1 LAQDATFK
9 KAYVEKSLS
18 KFKIDELSQYLD
30 FQGVVY
36 PLSSNR
42 SELIKLVQGR
52 LNEHIQSEM
61 VKVNQEVKLMRSEI
75 IKRKNQG
82 EITDLQMKK
91 QLVELQKFKDIKEYE
106 FNHKLL
112 EEANQLLV
120 YSEYPLFFKNP
131 DGRSAIDTALDLN
144 QVQSVEIM
152 INYMIKHQNHY
163 IWHHLFKFNMIKL
176 IHKKVKCFD
185 LFQSEV
191 LVQDVN
197 YVEWPGANRNL

>member
-1 LAQDATFK
+1 
-9 KAYVEKSLS
+9 
-18 KFKIDELSQYLD
+18 
-30 FQGVVY
+30 
-36 PLSSNR
+36 
-42 SELIKLVQGR
+42 
-52 LNEHIQSEM
+52 
-61 VKVNQEVKLMRSEI
+61 MRSEI

-185 LFQSEV
+185 LF
-191 LVQDVN
+191 
-197 YVEWPGANRNL
+197 